1 MDRNGPSKSPEA
13 RVLRDRDGDDGGPAV
28 KAVAQ
33 TEMER
38 GERGV
43 ALLVLVHVPPGG
55 GRCQADEDG
64 VVSRRISKVPEEVGG
79 GWVGSRRIS
88 MVSRFRFPVPFDREG
103 LAASCDRFLRGSGTS
118 RPSAMRLPTPCW
130 GGVLFLPGMS
140 VVSSRTRLRSFMAH
154 STQFHTHTF
163 VCNTHSLH
171 TAIPVHLKSFVNTHI
186 FG

>member
-1 MDRNGPSKSPEA
+1 MRIGTEMVED
-13 RVLRDRDGDDGGPAV
+13 PAV

-88 MVSRFRFPVPFDREG
+88 MVSRFRFPVPSDREG
-103 LAASCDRFLRGSGTS
+103 LAASCDRFCVDQAPAGH
-118 RPSAMRLPTPCW
+118 RL
-130 GGVLFLPGMS
+130 
-140 VVSSRTRLRSFMAH
+140 
-154 STQFHTHTF
+154 
-163 VCNTHSLH
+163 
-171 TAIPVHLKSFVNTHI
+171 
-186 FG
+186 